1 METQTILWLVVFIL
15 MVIIEIL
22 TVGLATIWFAGGA
35 VISFLLALFGAPFT
49 VQVVVFLIVSFLLL
63 FLTRPIAMKYLNLKR
78 TKTNVDELAGKRA
91 VVTQEINNIKGQ
103 GQIILNGIE
112 WTARSEDDEIIPV
125 NTEIEVVEI
134 KGVKAFVRQK
144 KA

>member
-35 VISFLLALFGAPFT
+35 VISFVLALFGATFT